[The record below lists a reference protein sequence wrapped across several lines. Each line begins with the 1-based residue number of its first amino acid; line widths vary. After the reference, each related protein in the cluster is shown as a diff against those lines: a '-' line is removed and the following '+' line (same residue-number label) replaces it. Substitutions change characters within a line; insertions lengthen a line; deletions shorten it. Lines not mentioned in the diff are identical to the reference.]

1 MLPSCAARIDGI
13 AYVFFVPV
21 FFIVMLGVFVVIV
34 LGALCE
40 VYRSYRKHKKRQ
52 EKDDEEVD
60 ASIMWSQPAKYK
72 EPLVNSGIKMMAYKT
87 VS

>member
-1 MLPSCAARIDGI
+1 MS
-13 AYVFFVPV
+13 
-21 FFIVMLGVFVVIV
+21 GVFVVIV

-52 EKDDEEVD
+52 EKEDEEID
-60 ASIMWSQPAKYK
+60 ASIMWSHSGQPAKYK
-72 EPLVNSGIKMMAYKT
+72 EPQVNSGIKMTAYKT